1 VRINVFILFVAIQA
15 CILVAPC
22 VSQVCCWADGI
33 NVLVFDNGAIPIA
46 NIAGMLDAAEMSTM

>member
-1 VRINVFILFVAIQA
+1 MFILFVAIQA